1 MAEAHTPVERQI
13 TARALLVG
21 ERIDTQG
28 LERDDVLCALPLT
41 FRFGESGI
49 VVLFRFGVAVL
60 FGMSPLQEEE
70 LIHNLV
76 GRIIAPYESRDQ
88 ETAQIQL
95 SSVGDDQILPTGVIT
110 LRRLTTEH
118 VLLIADALAT
128 TVILAHDERSVSAV
142 FGKIEPLARRL
153 AEIGRTPARRGK
165 IVRLIGNALLVQQ
178 RISGLVA
185 VEEKP
190 DVLWERPALERF
202 YARLEDE
209 YELKARAGI
218 LTRKLSVVSDS
229 AKVLSDLI
237 DTKRSLW
244 LEMVI
249 VVLIGLSIVIAA
261 LEFLSQK

>member
-1 MAEAHTPVERQI
+1 MAEEQSNAERQI
-13 TARALLVG
+13 TARALLVS

-28 LERDDVLCALPLT
+28 LERDDVLSALPLA
-41 FRFGESGI
+41 FRVGESGI
-49 VVLFRFGVAVL
+49 VVLFRFGVVVL
-60 FGMSPLQEEE
+60 FGMSPMQEEE
-70 LIHNLV
+70 VIRSLD
-76 GRIIAPYESRDQ
+76 GRVIAPYGSREQ

-95 SSVGDDQILPTGVIT
+95 LPVGDDQILPTGVIT

-142 FGKIEPLARRL
+142 FDKIEPLARRL
-153 AEIGRTPARRGK
+153 AEIGRTPTRRRE
-165 IVRLIGNALLVQQ
+165 IIRLIGNALLVQQ

-218 LTRKLSVVSDS
+218 LTRKLLVVSDS

-237 DTKRSLW
+237 DTQRSLR
-244 LEMVI
+244 LETMIVALI
-249 VVLIGLSIVIAA
+249 VVEILIAVLQ
-261 LEFLSQK
+261 FLAH